1 MKQLFGRQ
9 FAQRHPLFRESVSS
23 AITDGLTAT
32 TWSWKGENGV
42 PSNVSPWR
50 GGIDGGK
57 KDLRMNKKRGIIG
70 GSCFQTLPSLDTE
83 EVPCR
88 NRVVIS

>member
-1 MKQLFGRQ
+1 MKQLCVRR

-23 AITDGLTAT
+23 AITDGLNAT
-32 TWSWKGENGV
+32 HLVVEGRKWSAVKCL
-42 PSNVSPWR
+42 PWR

-57 KDLRMNKKRGIIG
+57 KDLRMNERRGIIG
-70 GSCFQTLPSLDTE
+70 GACFQTLPSLDTE